1 MSGLLKLLPSW
12 APIAAIGVLLLA
24 LGGVVWG
31 WLDAREDLGAAKV
44 SAAVNAA
51 SVKAL
56 SDQATLNQGI
66 ADRLEQL
73 TAQRAAPIKET
84 IREVYIQPSSTACRD
99 SAPMRALGGRLQ
111 YRAGGQGGG
120 AAAAGSPAAAV
131 PAAGR

>member
-12 APIAAIGVLLLA
+12 APLAAIVALLLA
-24 LGGVVWG
+24 LGGAVWG

-51 SVKAL
+51 SVRTL

-66 ADRLEQL
+66 ADRLERL
-73 TAQRAAPIKET
+73 TAQRAQPIKET

-99 SAPMRALGGRLQ
+99 SAPMRALDGRLQ

-120 AAAAGSPAAAV
+120 PAAPGPSAAALPAAS
-131 PAAGR
+131 R